1 MIFEEYIPN
10 NRQEFI
16 DKVDDIA
23 AKLLIDPDWL
33 MAVMYFESRLNP
45 QAKNKNS
52 TAVGL
57 IQFVEST
64 AQSLGTSTAALLKMN
79 NLQQLDY
86 VYKYFKRY
94 EKDLRSFGDCY
105 LAVFWPGALNQ
116 PDSYKIGGA
125 KVANSNAIFDLDKNG
140 QITKGEVLA
149 YVYDWV
155 NQRSGYTFPEAV
167 VYAPFLEEAKKK
179 SRRKTKVIL
188 LSALAIAAL
197 GYYGY
202 KNRKKL
208 GF

>member
-1 MIFEEYIPN
+1 MMLFENLVTE
-10 NRQEFI
+10 NRQSFI
-16 DKVDDIA
+16 DKVDEIA
-23 AKLLIDPDWL
+23 KKLSVDPNWL
-33 MAVMYFESRLNP
+33 MAVMAFESRINP
-45 QAKNKNS
+45 KAKNKNS

-64 AQSLGTSTAALLKMN
+64 AESLGTSTAALLKMN

-116 PDSYKIGGA
+116 PDSYKIGGS

-149 YVYDWV
+149 HVYDWV
-155 NQRSGYTFPEAV
+155 KQRTGYTFPEVV
-167 VYAPFLEEAKKK
+167 VYAPISEAAKKK
-179 SRRKTKVIL
+179 SRKAKVIL
-188 LSALAIAAL
+188 LSALGIAAL
-197 GYYGY
+197 GYFGF

-208 GF
+208 GL